1 MENWPEREAKL
12 LLVTKIENQ
21 ERIIFENLVAGRK
34 HLRAGGS
41 HALESI
47 HWKKRFQINPRAMCG
62 TGPWRPARKK
72 GGGE

>member
-21 ERIIFENLVAGRK
+21 ERIIFENLVAGRT
-34 HLRAGGS
+34 HLRAGES

-47 HWKKRFQINPRAMCG
+47 HWKKCFQINPRAMCG
-62 TGPWRPARKK
+62 TGP
-72 GGGE
+72 